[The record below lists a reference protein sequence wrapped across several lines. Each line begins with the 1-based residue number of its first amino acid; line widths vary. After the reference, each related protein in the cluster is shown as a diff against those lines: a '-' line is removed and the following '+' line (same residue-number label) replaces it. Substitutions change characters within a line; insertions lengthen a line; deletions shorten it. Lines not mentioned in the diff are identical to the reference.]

1 MWPEVAN
8 RVTMRF
14 VAFSRWDPLHDL
26 LALHERM
33 NRLGSDDPPGWTP
46 AVDLYETADRFVLS
60 IELPGLTRDQ
70 IKIELQHDVLSV
82 RGERMVQH
90 EQGAQF
96 HRVERGHGPFMRSF
110 PLPQPVD
117 ADHVQAEFR
126 DGVLTVVI
134 PKLAPPSRRVP
145 VE

>member
-1 MWPEVAN
+1 MWLAVAKHA
-8 RVTMRF
+8 TMPF

-33 NRLGSDDPPGWTP
+33 NRLGTEDAPGWTP

-60 IELPGLTRDQ
+60 IELPGLTREQ
-70 IKIELQHDVLSV
+70 IKIELQHDTLTV
-82 RGERMVQH
+82 RGERPVIH
-90 EQGAQF
+90 EEGTHF
-96 HRVERGHGPFMRSF
+96 HRVERGHGPFSRSF

-117 ADHVQAEFR
+117 ADGIAAEFR
-126 DGVLTVVI
+126 DGVLTVTV
-134 PKLAPPSRRVP
+134 PKIAPPSRRIQ